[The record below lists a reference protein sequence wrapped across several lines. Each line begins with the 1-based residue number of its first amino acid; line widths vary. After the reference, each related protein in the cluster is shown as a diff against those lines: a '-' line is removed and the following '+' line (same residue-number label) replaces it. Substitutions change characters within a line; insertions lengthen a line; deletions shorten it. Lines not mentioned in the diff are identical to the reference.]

1 MWFVY
6 SDMSDV
12 DTIGAQVSHDSQLH
26 ERFEDYEEEMG
37 FESRSEAV
45 RSLLRTG
52 LDAYQ
57 EEQEQHRE
65 EARTSTAT
73 EEWCRDRFQTWFSGM
88 LLSGSVTLALWLS
101 YGAVVW
107 YPAVNAAESLP
118 TQLIALLIFVGVVVF
133 LAFGSGALVTG
144 LLLRTGYAA
153 RIDLWQN
160 DSSEQESAA

>member
-1 MWFVY
+1 VWFVY

-73 EEWCRDRFQTWFSGM
+73 EEWCRIVSNLVLR
-88 LLSGSVTLALWLS
+88 
-101 YGAVVW
+101 Y
-107 YPAVNAAESLP
+107 
-118 TQLIALLIFVGVVVF
+118 VVVG
-133 LAFGSGALVTG
+133 LGDTCTLVVV
-144 LLLRTGYAA
+144 R
-153 RIDLWQN
+153 
-160 DSSEQESAA
+160 SSRVVPGG